1 MRCANLIDTWTDLA
15 DWLDQRD
22 VLVLPPLAADLP
34 LARLDTGCADAV
46 AAVGRLRRLI
56 EHFAVRAVYVHIVDG
71 ARAGTRDP
79 EPVVVT
85 VRALAAGAVHELK
98 LFADWYVELLDSA
111 VSAEAPQLT

>member
-1 MRCANLIDTWTDLA
+1 MRCANLADTWTELA

-34 LARLDTGCADAV
+34 LARLDAGNADVV
-46 AAVGRLRRLI
+46 AAVWRLRRLI

-71 ARAGTRDP
+71 VRVGAREA
-79 EPVVVT
+79 EPAVVT

-98 LFADWYVELLDSA
+98 LFADWYVELLDSTM
-111 VSAEAPQLT
+111 SAEAHH